1 MPEEEN
7 TEQTEEQTAVDQAAQ
22 QAGEEATE
30 EELKPFSNLDLKQIT
45 VFGRGNNFEEV
56 EGKKGEPAGQD
67 WAEIAE
73 QSKTVGWKNIDKE
86 ALEKSLAEDAETCY
100 FRLVSFNVTD
110 LDDDTVWHASFL
122 NSKGLWDLEIADSP
136 KADVEPEQM
145 ADFFSSEEFLKIA
158 KKAGWI
164 LEGARS
170 LLEEVINDPLE
181 NGELLDVDEVK
192 LAAIMHWL
200 SDKQVMENLRSGK
213 FMNV

>member
-7 TEQTEEQTAVDQAAQ
+7 TEQTEE
-22 QAGEEATE
+22 EA
-30 EELKPFSNLDLKQIT
+30 LGPFSNLDLKQIT
-45 VFGRGNNFEEV
+45 VFGRGNNFKDV
-56 EGKKGEPAGQD
+56 AGKKTGETAGPD
-67 WAEIAE
+67 WAELAE
-73 QSKTVGWKNIDKE
+73 QSKTVGWKNIDRE
-86 ALEKSLAEDAETCY
+86 ALERSLTEDVEACY
-100 FRLVSFNVTD
+100 FRLVSFNVVD

-122 NSKGLWDLEIADSP
+122 NSKGLWDLEIANSP
-136 KADVEPEQM
+136 KADVEPQQM

-164 LEGARS
+164 LEGARA
-170 LLEEVINDPLE
+170 LLEEVVNEPLE
-181 NGELLDVDEVK
+181 NGELLEVDEVK